1 MSSLP
6 TSSRLSSYLPQ
17 GWLRAFSA
25 ISILWITTAVGAV
38 LVFLTQVLL
47 ARELG
52 PARFGLFTSSLATI
66 TMVAP
71 LAGFGLSQYW
81 LQVYGVEGWTANR
94 WLRPS
99 LRFIAASTL
108 LTLSIIV
115 VWSLTGAPPDAKST
129 LLLLM
134 PVVLGILA
142 VNLLGSQQRLEERH
156 HALALWQLMTPG
168 SRLMVALL
176 LLLIPTLAVR
186 FVAIGFGVISLG
198 VALLALP
205 PLLTMLRGGMKLK
218 GHGLQPAAA
227 AAGTSPT
234 VRHLWSQAWAY
245 GLQAVLYPIFFQIST
260 VLLKYLNGNTQAG
273 IFGVALG
280 VMTAIYLIP
289 ATLYQKF
296 LLSKLHRW
304 AVHDPKKFWMV
315 YHHGNIAMLVS
326 GVLIGGFLV
335 VVAPWLVPVAF
346 GERYSPV
353 VKVLF
358 VLAPCVP
365 IRFLSTSVSSALLN
379 EKHMR
384 YRVYVMGLSAL
395 LVIVLNVL
403 LIPAHHEIGA
413 AIATVIGEAVM
424 LLAFYIGVQL
434 FHANRGALD

>member
-365 IRFLSTSVSSALLN
+365 IRFLSTSDRKSV
-379 EKHMR
+379 
-384 YRVYVMGLSAL
+384 V
-395 LVIVLNVL
+395 
-403 LIPAHHEIGA
+403 
-413 AIATVIGEAVM
+413 
-424 LLAFYIGVQL
+424 
-434 FHANRGALD
+434 